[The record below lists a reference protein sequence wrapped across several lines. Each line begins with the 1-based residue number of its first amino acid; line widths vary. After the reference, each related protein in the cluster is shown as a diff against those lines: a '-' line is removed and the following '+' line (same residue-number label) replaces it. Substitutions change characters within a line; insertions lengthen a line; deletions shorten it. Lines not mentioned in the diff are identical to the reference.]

1 MWLDDDLTIRK
12 AGPGS
17 LEALCQRGGDTWVY
31 AGPAHHAPS
40 STRWARL
47 SLTPISRR
55 PRVPAGNRCCLPFP
69 GGFLLHTGLPNPGIS
84 RAVSRYRRAWANAPL
99 PVIVHLL
106 VETPEKRLL
115 NMIRKIEG
123 LENVLAIELGL
134 SPECTPEALAEYM
147 EATIGELPAIPCLN
161 PDQVPVL
168 LPALKELSPTAV
180 HLTLPRGALP
190 GLDGALVTGRLYGPA
205 VFPQMLKAAQ
215 TLMDAGLQVI
225 ADGGGEAMLSVGVTA
240 VGLAEALW
248 GGLNFLVIASEHPKG
263 ATKQS
268 ENSNE

>member
-12 AGPGS
+12 QDLVLSKPYVNAAGILGFTPDPHTMPF
-17 LEALCQRGGDTWVY
+17 LD
-31 AGPAHHAPS
+31 
-40 STRWARL
+40 RL
-47 SLTPISRR
+47 GAFITHPISRR

-106 VETPEKRLL
+106 VETPETLAE
-115 NMIRKIEG
+115 MIRKIEG
-123 LENVLAIELGL
+123 LENILAIELGF

-147 EATIGELPAIPCLN
+147 EAAIGELPAIPCLN

-168 LPALKELSPTAV
+168 LPALKKLAPTAV

-190 GLDGALVTGRLYGPA
+190 GLDGAFVTGRLYGPA
-205 VFPQMLKAAQ
+205 VLPQMLKAAQ

-248 GGLNFLVIASEHPKG
+248 GV
-263 ATKQS
+263 
-268 ENSNE
+268 

>member
-12 AGPGS
+12 QDLVLSQPCVNAAGTLGFTPDPHTMPFLNEMG
-17 LEALCQRGGDTWVY
+17 AFIT
-31 AGPAHHAPS
+31 H
-40 STRWARL
+40 
-47 SLTPISRR
+47 PISRR
-55 PRVPAGNRCCLPFP
+55 MRVPAGNRCCLPFP

-106 VETPEKRLL
+106 VETPETLIE
-115 NMIRKIEG
+115 MIHKIEG

-134 SPECTPEALAEYM
+134 SPDCTPEALAGFM
-147 EATIGELPAIPCLN
+147 AAAVGELPAIPCLN

-180 HLTLPRGALP
+180 HLTFPRGALP

-215 TLMDAGLQVI
+215 TLVDAGY
-225 ADGGGEAMLSVGVTA
+225 A
-240 VGLAEALW
+240 
-248 GGLNFLVIASEHPKG
+248 
-263 ATKQS
+263 
-268 ENSNE
+268 

>member
-12 AGPGS
+12 QDLVLSQPFVNAAGMLGFTPDPHTMPFLNEMG
-17 LEALCQRGGDTWVY
+17 AFIT
-31 AGPAHHAPS
+31 H
-40 STRWARL
+40 
-47 SLTPISRR
+47 PISRR

-84 RAVSRYRRAWANAPL
+84 RAVSRYRWAWANAPL

-106 VETPEKRLL
+106 VETPEALVE
-115 NMIRKIEG
+115 MIHKIEG

-147 EATIGELPAIPCLN
+147 EAAIGELPAIPCLN

-168 LPALKELSPTAV
+168 LSALKELAPTAV
-180 HLTLPRGALP
+180 HLTLPRGTLP
-190 GLDGALVTGRLYGPA
+190 GPDGALVTGRLYGPA

-215 TLMDAGLQVI
+215 TLVDAGLQVI

-240 VGLAEALW
+240 VGLAESLW
-248 GGLNFLVIASEHPKG
+248 EGS
-263 ATKQS
+263 
-268 ENSNE
+268 